1 MKKHVNHNIIY
12 IQQDSFYVIHI
23 LKLNYHILG
32 ATVEHSLKY
41 SGVY

>member
-1 MKKHVNHNIIY
+1 MNNKNEKTCEPYYY

-32 ATVEHSLKY
+32 ATVENS
-41 SGVY
+41 